1 VTIDTR
7 HTEVNPVRISA
18 GDRLSVK
25 GTSTMSE
32 MSNRQRALNAFHDF
46 VAKHL
51 PQRGRQADLL
61 NRDAQEVVET
71 KKVTRDD
78 VLKVFLKLKP
88 QHLPYRLDILESSR
102 IEPTLLF
109 SKQLWADTK
118 LMVQD

>member
-1 VTIDTR
+1 
-7 HTEVNPVRISA
+7 
-18 GDRLSVK
+18 
-25 GTSTMSE
+25 MSE

-51 PQRGRQADLL
+51 PPRDMQADLSSSDP
-61 NRDAQEVVET
+61 REAVET

-88 QHLPYRLDILESSR
+88 QHTPYRLDILESSR

-109 SKQLWADTK
+109 SKRLWADTNG
-118 LMVQD
+118 MVDF